1 MKKYLFMLLAATS
14 LSLGF
19 TSCGDDEKE
28 EPVIDP
34 VVIDFDDYS
43 STVGMTL
50 QAMMNKYGEP
60 TYNFLNYY
68 LYELK
73 GGKTTGL
80 TMVINPENNTVYG
93 LMQSLA
99 EDAYKPGDVLDYLAS
114 KYVSYGTRTET
125 EVNEDT
131 EETYTYTIHVFGN
144 TQKEEDATLVIEYD
158 GELEVDYYNP
168 KNEPAEVNPGVA
180 FETITPLEVVDQFL
194 GEDIEDI
201 LDQYNNLMEN
211 NGMYMAFMDE
221 NELLMGFALNTEERI
236 VTSIVLLYN
245 EDLSDEDIIDYYT
258 KAGYTCTDTGEV
270 DEDEETPIY
279 VFTNP
284 NTGIFITYS
293 GLRGVATQL
302 PL

>member
-60 TYNFLNYY
+60 AYNFLNYY

-73 GGKTTGL
+73 CGKTTSL
-80 TMVINPENNTVYG
+80 TMVINPENNTVCG
-93 LMQSLA
+93 LMQWLA
-99 EDAYKPGDVLDYLAS
+99 EGAYKPGDVLDYLAS

-125 EVNEDT
+125 EVDEDT

-168 KNEPAEVNPGVA
+168 KNEPAEVNPGDD

-221 NELLMGFALNTEERI
+221 NELLMGFALNTQERI
-236 VTSIVLLYN
+236 VNSIVLLYN
-245 EDLSDEDIIDYYT
+245 EELSDEDIIDYYT

-279 VFTNP
+279 LFSNP
-284 NTGIFITYS
+284 NTGILITYS

-302 PL
+302 PQ

>member
-1 MKKYLFMLLAATS
+1 M
-14 LSLGF
+14 GHR
-19 TSCGDDEKE
+19 
-28 EPVIDP
+28 P
-34 VVIDFDDYS
+34 
-43 STVGMTL
+43 L
-50 QAMMNKYGEP
+50 QALAQQFHKARLLLGHGP
-60 TYNFLNYY
+60 GGDAQQAGY
-68 LYELK
+68 LRVSQPLF
-73 GGKTTGL
+73 KT
-80 TMVINPENNTVYG
+80 E
-93 LMQSLA
+93 A
-99 EDAYKPGDVLDYLAS
+99 EDAAVAVGQCPDAAEEGVEGFLFNQRACEIVLYIRLFLQVVLLRPVD
-114 KYVSYGTRTET
+114 
-125 EVNEDT
+125 EDT

-168 KNEPAEVNPGVA
+168 KNEPAEVNPGDD

-221 NELLMGFALNTEERI
+221 NELLMGFALNTQDRI

-270 DEDEETPIY
+270 DEEEETPIY
-279 VFTNP
+279 LFSNP
-284 NTGIFITYS
+284 NTGILITYS

-302 PL
+302 PQ